1 MYILLGNTQEV
12 KIVAIDYEKKSKFCD
27 DNDVVLYST
36 GCPKCKVLE
45 AKLKNHKIFYR
56 LITDKNE
63 MIKNGFKNVPVLKVN
78 DKFFDFYN
86 ASNLVNSWAN
96 NCEDKNDAY
105 KS

>member
-1 MYILLGNTQEV
+1 M
-12 KIVAIDYEKKSKFCD
+12 AIGYEKKSKFFD

-63 MIKNGFKNVPVLKVN
+63 MVKNGFQSVPVLKVN
-78 DKFFDFYN
+78 DKFFDFCD
-86 ASNLVNSWAN
+86 AINLVKSWGS
-96 NCEDKNDAY
+96 NCEGKNDAY